1 MTQCGQCTLPWY
13 NKHFIENPTTQWW
26 PNCGTLHF
34 ALLQWI
40 CVPILIKISVVTLT
54 FDLDNT
60 MWYNALCLDIMNICT
75 KLDQTPIMRTGDMP
89 RTRIDELTSVVTLTF
104 DLDYPMWYT
113 ALCLDIMNICTKFD
127 EIPIARTGDMPG
139 ERIDELTSVVTLT
152 FDLDDPMW
160 YTALC
165 LDIMN
170 ICTKLDQ
177 TPFTRTGDMLR
188 TRKRWVNLGSDLDL
202 WPWRPN
208 VVHCTSSW
216 YNEHMY
222 QVWLK
227 SLHANRR
234 YAADKKNELTSVVT
248 LTFDLDDRMWYTA
261 LRLDIMNICTKF
273 D

>member
-89 RTRIDELTSVVTLTF
+89 RT
-104 DLDYPMWYT
+104 
-113 ALCLDIMNICTKFD
+113 
-127 EIPIARTGDMPG
+127 
-139 ERIDELTSVVTLT
+139 RIDELTSVVTLT

-261 LRLDIMNICTKF
+261 LRLDIMNIYTKF
-273 D
+273 DQNPFTRTGDMPRTRKNMDRRTDGQRPLLYPPFRFAAGDKND